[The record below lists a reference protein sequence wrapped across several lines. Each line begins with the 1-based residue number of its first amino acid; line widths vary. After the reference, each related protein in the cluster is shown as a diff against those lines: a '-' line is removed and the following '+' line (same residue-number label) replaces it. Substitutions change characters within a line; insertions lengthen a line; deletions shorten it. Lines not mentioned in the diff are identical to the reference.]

1 MQVVLREAADAE
13 RLREQVRTE
22 ASAKRRDRYRAVL
35 LALDG
40 KTKKQICQML
50 GRSVHFVQDWVYG
63 YRDQGMDGLKGGQY
77 PGRRSKLAPAAEQRL
92 RERLDAGP
100 RPEDGVCAFRGT
112 DIRRILNIELGVLY
126 SNSGAYNLLNRLGYS
141 SLVPRPR
148 HPKNNP
154 EEAERF
160 KASAPFLSSR

>member
-1 MQVVLREAADAE
+1 MQVVLRKAADAE

-22 ASAKRRDRYRAVL
+22 TSAKRRDRYRAVL

-40 KTKKQICQML
+40 ATKKQICQML

-77 PGRRSKLAPAAEQRL
+77 QGRPSKLTPAAEQQL

-100 RPEDGVCAFRGT
+100 RPEDGVCTFHGS
-112 DIRRILNIELGVLY
+112 DIRRILDVELGVLY
-126 SNSGAYNLLNRLGYS
+126 SNSGAYNLLGRLGYS

-148 HPKNNP
+148 HPKNDS
-154 EEAERF
+154 EEAEKF